1 VPGFQLQLEIYGG
14 SDFLSGFMSFS
25 TYVNPNLVKIIKM
38 TTVTFGK
45 AVYTFGFLLLW
56 HLKVTFIIL
65 IIFSHLGVRFL
76 GFSTFNIQ

>member
-1 VPGFQLQLEIYGG
+1 VPGFKLQLEIYGG

-38 TTVTFGK
+38 TTVTFG
-45 AVYTFGFLLLW
+45 FLLLW